1 VSHTKY
7 VLFGGISRMI
17 LVQTSNIQDD
27 GSKHLNPDW
36 FY

>member
-27 GSKHLNPDW
+27 VLSI
-36 FY
+36 